1 MAPPIPIGQF
11 IPPVTGVNR
20 SFIPVANMFDATGN
34 FRQRTISLGK
44 RRRGP
49 DGDDLD
55 NVFDLSKEFPPLRTP
70 APLAVDVLGIKSLL
84 VIAAN
89 TGSDLKK
96 IIEKTEPGS
105 EMALMARSV
114 QTLYNCV
121 EGLIEKAIVP
131 LCGSQGWGGSGGP
144 GPHTPG
150 RPARQAA
157 APAPPPKPTGEREL
171 REAMERADTESVLYD
186 ADLGAAVTF
195 NRARLN
201 ANLSAGLKAAAVK
214 KATNDNKDAAEAV
227 RVLDD
232 AFSGVV
238 DVDFLGQASAT
249 FNNNRKADDPRNGT
263 YCTMPVKLRF
273 ADRDSRVFFENT
285 VRNAA
290 GLKAT
295 QSFPKQIRGI
305 MKEFMEKVRAEN
317 PGLIVMVRPDSRT
330 LRLNAFTKVD
340 GEKSWSRYHEYY
352 PIPIGIMLSNQS
364 PSAAAVAAGGGG
376 GGAGGDSATGDAAA
390 AAAMALGA
398 MGGGQEESMISS

>member
-1 MAPPIPIGQF
+1 MMAKS
-11 IPPVTGVNR
+11 V
-20 SFIPVANMFDATGN
+20 
-34 FRQRTISLGK
+34 
-44 RRRGP
+44 
-49 DGDDLD
+49 
-55 NVFDLSKEFPPLRTP
+55 
-70 APLAVDVLGIKSLL
+70 LA
-84 VIAAN
+84 
-89 TGSDLKK
+89 
-96 IIEKTEPGS
+96 
-105 EMALMARSV
+105 
-114 QTLYNCV
+114 LYNCV
-121 EGLIEKAIVP
+121 EGLIEMAVLP
-131 LCGSQGWGGSGGP
+131 LCSGQAWSGLGNSGSA
-144 GPHTPG
+144 TPG

-214 KATNDNKDAAEAV
+214 KATNENKDAAEAV

-273 ADRDSRVFFENT
+273 ADHDSRVFFENM

-376 GGAGGDSATGDAAA
+376 GGAGGDSATGGAAAAAAA

-398 MGGGQEESMISS
+398 MGGEQEESMISS